1 MGRRGRMSE
10 RNQRNRCSVG
20 WMIVVEV
27 DEENTG
33 STLSSTYILWSFF
46 FSVIGYEHYPLYMRG
61 T

>member
-1 MGRRGRMSE
+1 MSE